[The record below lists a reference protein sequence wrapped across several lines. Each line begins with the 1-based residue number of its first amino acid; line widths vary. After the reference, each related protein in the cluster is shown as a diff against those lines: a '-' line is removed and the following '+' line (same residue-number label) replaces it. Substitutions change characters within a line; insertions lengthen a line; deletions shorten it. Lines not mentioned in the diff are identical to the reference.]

1 MNARAT
7 PTEEE
12 VFERAESAPLL
23 RIPPNSVESETT
35 LLGGLML
42 RNEAWDHVADL
53 LKAADFY
60 RHEHRLIWSAI
71 ESLILANKTC
81 DVVTVF
87 TRLQSSGH
95 ADEVGGLEYLNALA
109 QFTPSIRSM
118 RGYAETI
125 REKALSRSLIGVAD
139 EIATQAF
146 ADNGVPATER
156 IDIATS
162 QIAKLLEGAPRDDW
176 QDVQDGMVELL
187 DHIQLQNDGGEPED
201 FMATG
206 LAELD
211 DILNGGFRPGQ
222 LVVIGARPSMGKTA
236 LALSIGLNM
245 ALDGGV
251 PAGMFSME
259 MTKREVNERLLSMK
273 SHIHLTRVQRPK
285 YLKDF
290 DWPNLTKG
298 LEMIRQAPFAVSDQ
312 TGLNINQIR
321 VKAKALRRRTGV
333 KLLIVDYLGLMSG
346 ADPRMPRVYQL
357 EEITKGLKS
366 LGKELGCA
374 VMLLA
379 QINRKVEERVDQMPQ
394 LSDFRDSGSIE
405 QDADIVIFVHR
416 PHKATPTLG
425 KEWEYLAKL
434 SVAKNRN
441 GRLGHFDLMYV
452 GENTRFTDWPEGQEK
467 PTSLVRTKGGDL

>member
-1 MNARAT
+1 MNATTR
-7 PTEEE
+7 TE
-12 VFERAESAPLL
+12 AEAMAGDQMIGSL
-23 RIPPNSVESETT
+23 RVPPHSNESESS
-35 LLGGLML
+35 LLGGLLLDNRM
-42 RNEAWDHVADL
+42 WDHVAGIL
-53 LKAADFY
+53 TENDFY
-60 RHEHRLIWSAI
+60 RIEHKTIWSAI
-71 ESLILANKTC
+71 ESLMMANKTC

-87 TRLQSSGH
+87 TRLESMGKSG
-95 ADEVGGLEYLNALA
+95 EVGGLEYLNALA
-109 QFTPSIRSM
+109 QFSPSIRSI

-125 REKALSRSLIGVAD
+125 KDRSQSRKLISVAD

-146 ADNGVPATER
+146 NDQGVPAAER

-162 QIAKLLEGAPRDDW
+162 MIAKLLDGAPRDDW
-176 QDVQDGMVELL
+176 QDVSDGMVQLL
-187 DHIQLQNDGGEPED
+187 DRISAQSDGSEPED

-206 LAELD
+206 LEDLD

-245 ALDGGV
+245 ALDGGYPV
-251 PAGMFSME
+251 GMCSME
-259 MTKREVNERLLSMK
+259 MTKQEVNERILSMK

-298 LEMIRQAPFAVSDQ
+298 LEMVRQAQFSISDQ
-312 TGLNINQIR
+312 TGLNINQVR
-321 VKAKALRRRTGV
+321 VKAKALARRTGM
-333 KLLIVDYLGLMSG
+333 KLLIVDYLGLMVG

-366 LGKELGCA
+366 LGKDLGCA
-374 VMLLA
+374 VLLLA
-379 QINRKVEERVDQMPQ
+379 QINRRVEERTDQMPM

-416 PHKATPTLG
+416 PHMANPTLG
-425 KEWEYLAKL
+425 DEWKYLAKA
-434 SVAKNRN
+434 SIAKNRN
-441 GRLGHFDLMYV
+441 GRLGQLELMYV
-452 GENTRFTDWPEGQEK
+452 GENTRFMDWPEGQEK
-467 PTSLVRTKGGDL
+467 PTSLVRTKGAPL